1 MAVPPRDAHGTAY
14 IVYMVCIVYRGYMTD
29 GSTGPASTTSSEDD
43 DGRLNFADKYRPKTF
58 KEVFGQES
66 AVACLSGL
74 IERGHKGRSI
84 LLHGSVGSGK
94 TTLARIY
101 ARALNCEAVDPK
113 DSPCREPD
121 PKNSLHYECEACRR
135 SRLNP
140 NEGFKEYNVSRYGGE
155 KKAVA
160 SFVNVHYGPVPE
172 MRYRILFFDEAHA
185 LTKEACDLLLNQVET
200 PEHPVLFFF
209 ATTEVE
215 KIHRALRSRLFDLL
229 VRPLPVIRAI
239 EFLRDAAKKEKIA
252 HEPGALELLAG
263 LRNGFPRDLLLGLER
278 VWDRRRSPLTV
289 KQVRDAFDVDQTEVL
304 VDYFE
309 ALAEGDIDCDF
320 NRQAKIVFRWRE
332 QAADRIRWI
341 QAFLLH
347 VYHNDILGRRLVI
360 DGVIE
365 AIPADVRAGIVQRF
379 CRRLGVSNP
388 IDLAPYWCRLM
399 DFWPVPNTATLET
412 AADETALG
420 LRLTLFHSLVNAA
433 SAGGAE
439 DAGAHERW
447 SGPTATTVTS
457 ASTVRVA
464 EASLGFGPPP
474 VPRPGARVVADEPG
488 FLTEADVRRIVNAA
502 SFLMQEHG
510 VLFDAAFEI
519 RPALLGEPEAKAPVA
534 TIAAFRDDLA
544 ARARDWGG
552 DLCASITVLERDG
565 SGVVGRIVAHLH
577 APRLLNPAD
586 ADGVGRVGTW
596 VRAWRA
602 GAGHLGGGDAV
613 VFALAPE
620 GDRAALRFHW
630 KQTLDLC
637 AGLNE
642 EVEAWNPALG
652 EYQPLLKLLG
662 VKARGARSVLDYPLV
677 DIPAPLS
684 EAKISEDCCDRLEP
698 LSAYDDMAWDEIATG
713 WELEEFYERRA
724 ARAER
729 ERRLAGVLQRL
740 GADTSE
746 ACAEVERIVD
756 TWPSD
761 PRQRRRRWRGW
772 RADRPWP

>member
-1 MAVPPRDAHGTAY
+1 MDGT
-14 IVYMVCIVYRGYMTD
+14 RGSADIIATGGD
-29 GSTGPASTTSSEDD
+29 GD
-43 DGRLNFADKYRPKTF
+43 DGRLNFADKYRPTTF
-58 KEVFGQES
+58 EEVFGQES
-66 AVACLSGL
+66 AVTCLSGL

-113 DSPCREPD
+113 KSPCREPD
-121 PKNSLHYECEACRR
+121 PKKNALRYECEPCRR

-155 KKAVA
+155 KKFVA
-160 SFVNVHYGPVPE
+160 SFVNAHYGPVRE

-185 LTKEACDLLLNQVET
+185 LTKESCDLLLNQVET

-229 VRPLPVIRAI
+229 VRPLPVVRAI
-239 EFLRDAAKKEKIA
+239 KFLRDAAEKEKIE

-278 VWDRRRSPLTV
+278 VWDHRRPPLTV
-289 KQVRDAFDVDQTEVL
+289 EQVRDAFDVDQTEVL
-304 VDYFE
+304 VEYFE
-309 ALAEGDIDCDF
+309 ALAEGDIDRDRD
-320 NRQAKIVFRWRE
+320 RQAEIVFRWRE
-332 QAADRIRWI
+332 RAVDRIRWI

-365 AIPADVRAGIVQRF
+365 AIPADVRAGIVRRF
-379 CRRLGVSNP
+379 CRRLGVSDP
-388 IDLAPYWCRLM
+388 IGLAPYWCRLM

-420 LRLTLFHSLVNAA
+420 LRLTLFHRLVNAG
-433 SAGGAE
+433 SVSE
-439 DAGAHERW
+439 DEDVGERERW
-447 SGPTATTVTS
+447 SGPTATTVTT
-457 ASTVRVA
+457 ASTLRAA

-474 VPRPGARVVADEPG
+474 VPRPGARVVADEAG

-510 VLFDAAFEI
+510 VLFNAAFEI
-519 RPALLGEPEAKAPVA
+519 RPALLGDAEAEAPVA

-577 APRLLNPAD
+577 APSLLDSAD
-586 ADGVGRVGTW
+586 PNGVGWIGSW
-596 VRAWRA
+596 VRAWLDRT
-602 GAGHLGGGDAV
+602 GRLGGDAV

-630 KQTLDLC
+630 KRTLDLC

-642 EVEAWNPALG
+642 EVEAWDPALG
-652 EYQPLLKLLG
+652 EHRPLLELLG
-662 VKARGARSVLDYPLV
+662 VKARDARPVLGHPLV
-677 DIPAPLS
+677 DIPRPLS
-684 EAKISEDCCDRLEP
+684 DAKIAEVCCDRLEP
-698 LSAYDDMAWDEIATG
+698 LSAYDDRAWDEIATG
-713 WELEEFYERRA
+713 WELEEFDERRA

-729 ERRLAGVLQRL
+729 ERRLAGVRQRL
-740 GADTSE
+740 GADTPE

-761 PRQRRRRWRGW
+761 PRRRRRRWRGW